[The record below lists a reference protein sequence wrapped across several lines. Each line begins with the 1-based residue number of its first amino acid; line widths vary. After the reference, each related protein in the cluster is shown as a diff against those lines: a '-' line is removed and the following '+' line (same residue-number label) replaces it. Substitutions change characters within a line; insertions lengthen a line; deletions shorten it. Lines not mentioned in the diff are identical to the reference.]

1 MRSSSRLSR
10 RRKAPEDW
18 RTPGRKRAS
27 VYYVAQAFQSRVF
40 HDKLATGKSPE
51 PADRNVCA
59 TWKMETL
66 QGESW
71 RVRCS
76 ARSGSAAA
84 VAGESLQAPKARVPD
99 KCETVSHFCPRNW
112 GRPGGMA

>member
-1 MRSSSRLSR
+1 MKGEKTVPTSTNCSPKTTLINLTRMRRGGIHG
-10 RRKAPEDW
+10 
-18 RTPGRKRAS
+18 T
-27 VYYVAQAFQSRVF
+27 FQSRVF

-51 PADRNVCA
+51 PVDRNVCA

-99 KCETVSHFCPRNW
+99 KCETVSH
-112 GRPGGMA
+112 